1 MVLIY
6 LKKWVPIPV
15 SSGREMQICSLARFS
30 GKRLSTPLD
39 YRWKLYD
46 TDGAKG
52 AALGAGIGAGV
63 YRSFDEAF
71 EGLTMINSLEPDTSK
86 QEQYRKAFLHWES
99 VLQSFKI

>member
-1 MVLIY
+1 MGSH
-6 LKKWVPIPV
+6 
-15 SSGREMQICSLARFS
+15 SSVIRAGNANMFLSPLFREAFVNTTGL
-30 GKRLSTPLD
+30 PLE
-39 YRWKLYD
+39 LYD